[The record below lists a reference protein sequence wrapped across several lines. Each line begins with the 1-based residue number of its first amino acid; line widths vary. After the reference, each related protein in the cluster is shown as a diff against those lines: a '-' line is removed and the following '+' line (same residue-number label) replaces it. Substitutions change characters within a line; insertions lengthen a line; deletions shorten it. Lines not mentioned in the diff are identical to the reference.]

1 MCLHHDK
8 LFDGGIPEQ
17 LMVNYRGERKHG
29 ICMWS
34 IWGKNKE
41 TFESDNLYNLGQEK
55 MRE

>member
-55 MRE
+55 MGE